1 MIGMMLMSGN
11 FVDTNIVIYS
21 LGNDEEKRKRSI
33 ELISCHPVISV
44 QVLNE
49 TVNTLIRKFSMPI
62 DDIKAIIKPL
72 TLESTVKPLTEN
84 IHFSALTIKERYQF
98 SFYDSL
104 IIASALEAGC
114 DILYSEDMQHKQ
126 IIDKQLQII
135 NPFLL

>member
-1 MIGMMLMSGN
+1 MMLMSGN

-62 DDIKAIIKPL
+62 DDIKAIIKRL

>member
-1 MIGMMLMSGN
+1 MSGN

-33 ELISCHPVISV
+33 ELISRHPVISV

-62 DDIKAIIKPL
+62 DDIKAIIKRL

-84 IHFSALTIKERYQF
+84 IHYSA
-98 SFYDSL
+98 
-104 IIASALEAGC
+104 
-114 DILYSEDMQHKQ
+114 
-126 IIDKQLQII
+126 
-135 NPFLL
+135 